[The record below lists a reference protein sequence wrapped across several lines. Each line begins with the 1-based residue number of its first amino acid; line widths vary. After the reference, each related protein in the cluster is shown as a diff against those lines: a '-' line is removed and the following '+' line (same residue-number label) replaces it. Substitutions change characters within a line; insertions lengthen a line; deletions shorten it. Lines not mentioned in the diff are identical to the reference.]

1 MLIDSHAHLDDRRFD
16 ADRDMLIKSLKE
28 NGVNLVLNIGADI
41 KTSKASVDLAKKYNN
56 VYAVVGV
63 HPHSA
68 KDLEGSDL
76 SELRKIASED
86 KVVAIGEI
94 GLDYHYDNSPRDVQ
108 RKWFKKQIELAQELD
123 MPIVI
128 HSREATQETFDILKE
143 ASEKKSLRGIIHSYS
158 GSYEMAVEYIKLGF
172 YIAIGGPV
180 TFKNARIL
188 REVAAKLPLD
198 KLLIETDAPYLTP
211 EPYRG
216 KRNEPMYVKYV
227 AEKIAQVRGSTY
239 EQIAKATSDNLLKL
253 FELEED
259 VKDD

>member
-1 MLIDSHAHLDDRRFD
+1 MLIDSHAHLDDKRFN
-16 ADRDMLIKSLKE
+16 ADRDSLIKSLKE
-28 NGVNLVLNIGADI
+28 NGVDLVLNIGADI
-41 KTSKASVDLAKKYNN
+41 KTSKASVNLAKKYPNI
-56 VYAVVGV
+56 YAVVGV

-76 SELRKIASED
+76 SDLRALAKED

-94 GLDYHYDNSPRDVQ
+94 GLDYYYDNSPRDIQ
-108 RKWFKKQIELAQELD
+108 QKWFKEQISLAQDLD

-128 HSREATQETFDILKE
+128 HSRDATQDTFDILKE
-143 ASEKKSLRGIIHSYS
+143 ASEKKQLRGILHSYS
-158 GSYEMAVEYIKLGF
+158 GSYEMAQEYIKLGF

-180 TFKNARIL
+180 TFKNARVS
-188 REVAAKLPLD
+188 REVAAQIPLD

-227 AEKIAQVRGSTY
+227 AEKIAELRETSY
-239 EQIAKATSDNLLKL
+239 EEIAKATSQNLLRL
-253 FELEED
+253 LDLDE
-259 VKDD
+259 V